1 MLPKTGVEY
10 GREFE
15 TREAA
20 KFAGIPWQEFQA
32 MPGRSRV
39 AVVAHY
45 RAAGLLEAILNEK
58 ANRKIKQVK

>member
-20 KFAGIPWQEFQA
+20 KFAGYTWSEFQA
-32 MPGRSRV
+32 EPGRARA

-45 RAAGLLEAILNEK
+45 RAAGLIEAVLNEK
-58 ANRKIKQVK
+58 ANRKIKQVH